1 MCGGSRSRDAAILL
15 RWQLACSKGCGKLI
29 PVGSMMQLLYI
40 GLMVCM
46 DVNGSGV
53 GLPAAVLHS
62 SSEPCLLGNASPAE

>member
-1 MCGGSRSRDAAILL
+1 
-15 RWQLACSKGCGKLI
+15 
-29 PVGSMMQLLYI
+29 MQLLYI